1 MVEVAR
7 PDGGGRRP
15 KSQPTKWTVAAALQV
30 KQNQGSE
37 SKILED
43 PRVSKSQSFP
53 SCAENI
59 NSISS
64 WDFEN

>member
-1 MVEVAR
+1 MVEE
-7 PDGGGRRP
+7 GGLRV
-15 KSQPTKWTVAAALQV
+15 SLENQTVAAALQV
-30 KQNQGSE
+30 KQTQGSE

-43 PRVSKSQSFP
+43 PTLSKSQSFP
-53 SCAENI
+53 SCAENM